1 VGFALT
7 EVVPTNHQA
16 TDASR
21 ARIDLHKL
29 RTAFAHYWYAGL
41 EHDCP
46 IHSTVALRTCSGGL
60 ARLSGYQSTLE
71 SL

>member
-1 VGFALT
+1 MGFALT
-7 EVVPTNHQA
+7 EVVSTNHQA

-41 EHDCP
+41 EHDDVLSTQRL
-46 IHSTVALRTCSGGL
+46 HSGRAL
-60 ARLSGYQSTLE
+60 E
-71 SL
+71 D